1 MEKPHNLHLGD
12 TIWLT
17 ICATKLGLLPI
28 CYPVQIVWMHQD
40 SVSDN
45 LPRDKKQKNLH
56 PE

>member
-28 CYPVQIVWMHQD
+28 CYPVQIVWVHQD